1 MQENSPDNKVRS
13 TDEITW
19 NKIKSGDEAAF
30 MQVYDANYKH
40 LYLFGF
46 SICQDAD
53 IVKDQIHDLFCEIW
67 EKRTRLSTVYNIKSY
82 LFTCLKRK
90 IIKDIKL
97 PTKLIP
103 AQEDIAPS
111 IEEEIIA
118 SQTEEMNAAKLA
130 NAFQSLSPS
139 QRQIMLLKYYDGLSY
154 EEIAHQLNNKPRTIY
169 NQVHDALK
177 RLRSSFKL
185 LF

>member
-1 MQENSPDNKVRS
+1 VQDKSPDNKVRG

-19 NKIKSGDEAAF
+19 NKIKSGDETAF

-40 LYLFGF
+40 LYLFGY

-53 IVKDQIHDLFCEIW
+53 VVKDQIHDLFCEIW
-67 EKRTRLSTVYNIKSY
+67 EKKASLATVYNIKSY

-97 PTKLIP
+97 PLKPIP
-103 AQEDIAPS
+103 VQEESIPS
-111 IEEEIIA
+111 IEELIIA
-118 SQTEEMNAAKLA
+118 NQTEEINSVKLA
-130 NAFQSLSPS
+130 NAFKSLSPS
-139 QRQIMLLKYYDGLSY
+139 QRQIMLLKYYDGLTY
-154 EEIAHQLNNKPRTIY
+154 EEIAHQLNNKPRTVY